1 MDLRLGFAAA
11 LGSLTLLITGL
22 KYPGG
27 WIRTF
32 SSAGPGIWALVRV
45 QKTACYFKLSHQFW
59 GLWGTSHAVTL
70 GYPPFGSLESSSLPA
85 FSTLRSILALMLCPW
100 VFRRGHF
107 CPVKSLLPSPRLC
120 WGRPSCS
127 GAPLLPCVLRCFGG
141 LISALLPAQL
151 SHSTNSCLA
160 PPVEAPRISGKLSLL
175 LLSPLVW
182 DDHPRMLV

>member
-70 GYPPFGSLESSSLPA
+70 GYPPFGSLESSLLPP

-107 CPVKSLLPSPRLC
+107 CPVKSLLPSPQ
-120 WGRPSCS
+120 
-127 GAPLLPCVLRCFGG
+127 
-141 LISALLPAQL
+141 ALLGKAFVL
-151 SHSTNSCLA
+151 WSAAAAL
-160 PPVEAPRISGKLSLL
+160 PVEMLRWTYLS
-175 LLSPLVW
+175 SPALPNSLTPQTAALHLEWRLHVFQGNSHFSFS
-182 DDHPRMLV
+182 HP